1 MIVSGKDIR
10 ANVREDVD
18 VCIVG
23 SGAGGAMAAL
33 ELSKRGL
40 KVVVLEEGKAR
51 FSPDFPDGIKDAF
64 KTLYRNTG
72 ADAATGIPTVIV
84 PTGKCLGGTT
94 VVNMG
99 TCFRAP
105 EAVLRTWQGFGL
117 PDYGPEGLAPYYDEV
132 EREMSIQAV
141 KPEVMGRGGEIIA
154 EGATRLGLHP
164 RPIRRNVSDACRGC
178 GNCAY
183 GCKQDA
189 KQSMIVK
196 VIPEAE
202 QAGAVF
208 YCDTRAETLVHDG
221 ERITGVHGRVL
232 DPVDGCFRSN
242 VDIAARVVIL
252 AAGALHTPAL
262 LLKNNVGNGSGQVG
276 KHLKLH
282 LCMRTIGIFDEIIDA
297 HHGVCQNLYIDDY
310 LDQGIMLE
318 ATFTGPASQ
327 IPGIIGIDRE
337 LWDIC
342 KRYRNMA
349 SIGIMISEK
358 SSGRVRADGD
368 GDPAMTFSV
377 SQEDAETLYRAM
389 IISDRIL
396 FMAGAR
402 KVVNGNSVVPEV
414 NGMVELD
421 NLARQK
427 TRPSDF
433 LLMAFHPQGTC
444 RMGANPKKS
453 VVGPAGECHELK
465 NLFLADASIFPTSLG
480 VNPQETIWALSKKIS
495 RQIAKDV
502 FGKE

>member
-1 MIVSGKDIR
+1 MIVLGKDIR

-242 VDIAARVVIL
+242 VDIAAKVVVL

-262 LLKNNVGNGSGQVG
+262 LLKNNVGNGSGQVA
-276 KHLKLH
+276 
-282 LCMRTIGIFDEIIDA
+282 RTSNSTSACAPWASSTKSSTPTTASARTSTSTTTSTRGSCSKPPSP
-297 HHGVCQNLYIDDY
+297 GPPPKS
-310 LDQGIMLE
+310 
-318 ATFTGPASQ
+318 PASS
-327 IPGIIGIDRE
+327 
-337 LWDIC
+337 
-342 KRYRNMA
+342 A
-349 SIGIMISEK
+349 STAN
-358 SSGRVRADGD
+358 SGTSANAIATW
-368 GDPAMTFSV
+368 PAS
-377 SQEDAETLYRAM
+377 
-389 IISDRIL
+389 
-396 FMAGAR
+396 
-402 KVVNGNSVVPEV
+402 
-414 NGMVELD
+414 
-421 NLARQK
+421 
-427 TRPSDF
+427 
-433 LLMAFHPQGTC
+433 
-444 RMGANPKKS
+444 
-453 VVGPAGECHELK
+453 
-465 NLFLADASIFPTSLG
+465 AS
-480 VNPQETIWALSKKIS
+480 
-495 RQIAKDV
+495 
-502 FGKE
+502 